1 MEDLREISI
10 FDRNYRSQTIL
21 EVADAIEQFS
31 FSGKESNNKLFLD
44 FPRDKRIT
52 QKNTNQIL
60 LEHDET

>member
-44 FPRDKRIT
+44 FPRDENHPEKYKSDPT
-52 QKNTNQIL
+52 GT
-60 LEHDET
+60 